1 MSKKITSDII
11 EKDYWRNNAQFADL
25 FNAVLF
31 NGRPVIQ
38 ADSLEEIDT
47 EESSVMENKEYS
59 ESVKES
65 RDILKVSKQL
75 VDSGVQFSI
84 LGIENQ
90 ELVHYAMPMRVML
103 YDAFAYKKQYDSN
116 AQKYGGKGAKQ
127 KYGLTSAEYI
137 SRMKR
142 EDKFAP
148 VITIVIYY
156 GGEEWDGAKRLH
168 EMLKIPPELV
178 PFVKDY
184 ELNLVEA
191 RNNKLNFHNKNNKDF
206 FELAKILL
214 SQKYKTKKIRQKAE
228 EYCKEQKVDGMVIKT
243 VSAALNAKINYKEVK
258 EDLDMCK
265 VFEEIRAE
273 GRIEGRLEATINSIR
288 NIMLKLNKTSEE
300 AMDILG
306 FSEEERNVLRKE
318 LEK

>member
-31 NGRPVIQ
+31 NGKPVIQ

-65 RDILKVSKQL
+65 RDILKVSKKL

-148 VITIVIYY
+148 VITIVIYC

-168 EMLKIPPELV
+168 EMLKILPELV

-191 RNNKLNFHNKNNKDF
+191 RNNKLIFHNKNNKDF

>member
-1 MSKKITSDII
+1 M
-11 EKDYWRNNAQFADL
+11 
-25 FNAVLF
+25 
-31 NGRPVIQ
+31 
-38 ADSLEEIDT
+38 
-47 EESSVMENKEYS
+47 
-59 ESVKES
+59 
-65 RDILKVSKQL
+65 
-75 VDSGVQFSI
+75 
-84 LGIENQ
+84 
-90 ELVHYAMPMRVML
+90 
-103 YDAFAYKKQYDSN
+103 
-116 AQKYGGKGAKQ
+116 
-127 KYGLTSAEYI
+127 
-137 SRMKR
+137 
-142 EDKFAP
+142 
-148 VITIVIYY
+148 
-156 GGEEWDGAKRLH
+156 
-168 EMLKIPPELV
+168 
-178 PFVKDY
+178 
-184 ELNLVEA
+184 NLVEA
-191 RNNKLNFHNKNNKDF
+191 QNNELVFHNKNNKDF

-273 GRIEGRLEATINSIR
+273 GRLEGREEGRREAIINSIR

>member
-1 MSKKITSDII
+1 MSKKITSNII

-65 RDILKVSKQL
+65 RDILKVSKKL

-116 AQKYGGKGAKQ
+116 AQ

-191 RNNKLNFHNKNNKDF
+191 RNNKLIFHNKNNKDF